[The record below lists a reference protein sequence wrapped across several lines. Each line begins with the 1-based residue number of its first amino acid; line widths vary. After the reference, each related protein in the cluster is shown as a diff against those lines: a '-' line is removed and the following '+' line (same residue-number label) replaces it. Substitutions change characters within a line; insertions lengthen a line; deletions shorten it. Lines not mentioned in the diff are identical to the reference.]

1 MSLRVGILTSTEMR
15 HRYFV
20 NAMAG
25 RFEVVAVGYHDTGYR
40 PAMTDPGEIDSE
52 TAEIVAHHF
61 DERRKQE
68 EIYFSNNGAYRE
80 SSANCTVRRLDFA
93 TLNGHSTIRFLEQHN
108 VEVVMVYGTD
118 LIKPPLLD
126 RFSGRMINM
135 HLGLSPYYR
144 GTATNFYP
152 LLNDEPEF
160 VGATIHMI
168 SAGIDSGD
176 IIHHARPEIL
186 VDDMP
191 HTVGCKAILAGIDKM
206 IQTLTE
212 LEAGSLISTPQWPVP
227 NAKLYLRADYHPM
240 QVRTL
245 YELIA
250 AGLFPDYVSR
260 RHRVQDVFRLIS

>member
-1 MSLRVGILTSTEMR
+1 MV
-15 HRYFV
+15 
-20 NAMAG
+20 
-25 RFEVVAVGYHDTGYR
+25 
-40 PAMTDPGEIDSE
+40 
-52 TAEIVAHHF
+52 
-61 DERRKQE
+61 
-68 EIYFSNNGAYRE
+68 
-80 SSANCTVRRLDFA
+80 
-93 TLNGHSTIRFLEQHN
+93 
-108 VEVVMVYGTD
+108 VYGTG

-152 LLNDEPEF
+152 LLNNEPEF

-176 IIHHARPEIL
+176 IVHHSRPEI
-186 VDDMP
+186 VADDMP

-212 LEAGSLISTPQWPVP
+212 LEAGAMVATPQWPVAG
-227 NAKLYLRADYHPM
+227 AKLYLRADYHPG
-240 QVRTL
+240 QVRKL

-250 AGLFPDYVSR
+250 EGLFPNYVSR
-260 RHRVQDVFRLIS
+260 KHHVENTFRLLP

>member
-1 MSLRVGILTSTEMR
+1 M
-15 HRYFV
+15 
-20 NAMAG
+20 
-25 RFEVVAVGYHDTGYR
+25 
-40 PAMTDPGEIDSE
+40 DPGGIDSE

-61 DERRKQE
+61 DERRRQE
-68 EIYFSNNGAYRE
+68 NIYFSHDGAYRE
-80 SSANCTVRRLDFA
+80 SSPTCTVRRLDSA
-93 TLNGHSTIRFLEQHN
+93 TLNDHATIRFLEQRD
-108 VEVVMVYGTD
+108 VDVVVVYGTD

-126 RFSGRMINM
+126 RFNGRMINM

-206 IQTLTE
+206 IQALTE
-212 LEAGSLISTPQWPVP
+212 LEAGALVTTPQWPVP
-227 NAKLYLRADYHPM
+227 DAKLYLRAEYHPT

-250 AGLFPDYVSR
+250 AGLFPKYVSR
-260 RHRVQDVFRLIS
+260 KPRVQDTFRLIP